1 MYGVLFKSGIVS
13 PEFKEVV
20 LGVSEKLPV
29 PKVQLL
35 LNNDVAEDRVYE
47 RVVCDIPTK
56 SARSQ
61 ELESKIGDCLPARVV
76 TRL

>member
-1 MYGVLFKSGIVS
+1 MYRVLVKSGIVS

-35 LNNDVAEDRVYE
+35 LGNDVAEDRVYE
-47 RVVCDIPTK
+47 PVVRDIPTEGV
-56 SARSQ
+56 SSR
-61 ELESKIGDCLPARVV
+61 ELVSKIGDCWLRV
-76 TRL
+76 